1 MILLMRAINQI
12 TGKPLSVIDLLSVIG
27 LSGYLTYTTES
38 NVYFVLVML
47 MLLVNA
53 RLNNNGHR
61 NIYLALMVTAMTIV
75 ISLFTPMS
83 LYIN

>member
-27 LSGYLTYTTES
+27 LAGYLTYTTES
-38 NVYFVLVML
+38 SVYFLLVIL

-53 RLNNNGHR
+53 RLNKNGQ
-61 NIYLALMVTAMTIV
+61 
-75 ISLFTPMS
+75 
-83 LYIN
+83 